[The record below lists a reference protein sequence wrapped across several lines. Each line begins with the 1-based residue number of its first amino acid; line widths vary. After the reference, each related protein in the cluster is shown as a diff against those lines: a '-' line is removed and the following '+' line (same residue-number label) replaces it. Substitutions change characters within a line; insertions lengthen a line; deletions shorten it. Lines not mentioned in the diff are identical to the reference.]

1 MSARRALLASLLF
14 PLAACGGG
22 SSPVG
27 PGPIPSSG
35 GTQSV
40 NLVVFYD
47 ENGNGTLENTEGAR
61 VPDVEVSLGGR
72 TGRSAPGT
80 GRAVI
85 DGVPAGT
92 FTPAISSA
100 TMPPFY
106 AVGRLPTIQI
116 PLSGDVGIPL
126 VLPIG
131 SNRPNTYMAFGDS
144 LTEGNNYPGDPSY
157 RAPLE
162 DKLRQHFGRATVIGE
177 GLGSTRSDQGAL
189 RIDGPLISN
198 RPAYTLILY
207 GTNDWNRSEC
217 NSVQKLATSCFTI
230 ESLRDIVLSAR
241 GSSSLPVLATI
252 PPANE
257 GFDFRAPP
265 QRNDW
270 VAAVDVKIRDLAR
283 QEGALLVDL
292 EQAFLAAGNAS
303 RLFVD
308 HVHPSAEGEEI
319 IANTFFQAI
328 AHGHLGASV
337 AAFGAPSMVD
347 PFTRLVRPARGR
359 PDRRPLT

>member
-1 MSARRALLASLLF
+1 
-14 PLAACGGG
+14 
-22 SSPVG
+22 
-27 PGPIPSSG
+27 
-35 GTQSV
+35 
-40 NLVVFYD
+40 VFYD
-47 ENGNGTLENTEGAR
+47 ENGNGALEAGEAAR

-72 TGRSAPGT
+72 TARSAAGT

-92 FTPAISSA
+92 FTPAVSSA

-106 AVGRLPTIQI
+106 AVGRLPSVQV
-116 PLSGDVGIPL
+116 PVSADVAVPL
-126 VLPIG
+126 VLPVG

-162 DKLRQHFGRATVIGE
+162 DKLRQHFGRATVINE
-177 GLGSTRSDQGAL
+177 GLGSTRSNQGAE
-189 RIDGPLISN
+189 RIDPPLISN

-207 GTNDWNRSEC
+207 GTNDYNRSEC
-217 NSVQKLATSCFTI
+217 KRPEQLATSCFTI
-230 ESLRDIVLSAR
+230 TSLRDIVLSAR

-252 PPANE
+252 PPVNE
-257 GFDFRAPP
+257 NFNELAPP
-265 QRNDW
+265 QRNVW
-270 VAAVDVKIRDLAR
+270 VEAANVQVREMAR

-319 IANTFFQAI
+319 IANAFFQAI

-337 AAFGAPSMVD
+337 ASSGAPSTLD
-347 PFTRLVRPARGR
+347 PFIHLARPGRGQPRRRLLP
-359 PDRRPLT
+359 